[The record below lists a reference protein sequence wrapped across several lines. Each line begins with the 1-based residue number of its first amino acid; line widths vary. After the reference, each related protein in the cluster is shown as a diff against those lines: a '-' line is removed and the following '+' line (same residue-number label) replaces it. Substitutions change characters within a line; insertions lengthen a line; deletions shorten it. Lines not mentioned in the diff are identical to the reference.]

1 MADLFAGPHAPLSKA
16 FLFCGWRRL
25 PVDIKLD
32 VSHDLSNPL
41 RQDSLRKQLNQV
53 DFIAAA
59 FDCSTKSRAREIPRH
74 FEDGRPAPKPFGL
87 GPCQRDW
94 RGPVRGIRSEWTRT
108 TRHVLLPSRPF
119 EQQPSVGQARCGAL
133 AFAPGGP
140 ILPVGAVPTMT
151 HAAGAGHGVKGSAC
165 ATTLTAFDLPAAL
178 ATALHLACALH
189 LAFALALACV
199 LALAC
204 ALALAVFGAFPVA
217 WFLPLFFLSWSFL
230 KFSSSKASKSPLLW
244 CCCSACSGP
253 DATPGAAAV
262 AAAGCCKFCKPG

>member
-165 ATTLTAFDLPAAL
+165 ATTLTRSLPGRL
-178 ATALHLACALH
+178 
-189 LAFALALACV
+189 
-199 LALAC
+199 
-204 ALALAVFGAFPVA
+204 
-217 WFLPLFFLSWSFL
+217 
-230 KFSSSKASKSPLLW
+230 
-244 CCCSACSGP
+244 CSATTYTARASGTRSSMARSVGTRP
-253 DATPGAAAV
+253 RR
-262 AAAGCCKFCKPG
+262 KPSTQRHWYLRSQSRCLGGLPELAKL